1 VLQSGKNPT
10 TGVELTSEEIAY
22 YKAALQQLAG
32 ANAALNQV
40 IEGMNPEQMSTS
52 LDTLSAGASSVA
64 DGVATVES
72 GLKQLQQEGT
82 SQVAQGASTLNDSA
96 PALEEGINT
105 LESGASQVAQG
116 ASDLSAG
123 IVKLSTA
130 VTSELRP
137 GVDTLYQ
144 GGLLLKTSVAK
155 LYDGTQTAANG
166 GKDLSTATNQVSDG
180 INKLYDGS
188 VTLDNGMLQFKEE
201 AIDKLEDVAG
211 STLKEAGERIKAILD
226 LADNYNIY
234 TDAAEGKN
242 TSVKFIYE
250 TDGISD

>member
-1 VLQSGKNPT
+1 
-10 TGVELTSEEIAY
+10 
-22 YKAALQQLAG
+22 
-32 ANAALNQV
+32 
-40 IEGMNPEQMSTS
+40 
-52 LDTLSAGASSVA
+52 
-64 DGVATVES
+64 
-72 GLKQLQQEGT
+72 
-82 SQVAQGASTLNDSA
+82 
-96 PALEEGINT
+96 
-105 LESGASQVAQG
+105 
-116 ASDLSAG
+116 
-123 IVKLSTA
+123 
-130 VTSELRP
+130 
-137 GVDTLYQ
+137 
-144 GGLLLKTSVAK
+144 